1 MTKFFSQPWADRAR
15 PQRPIDIIGQEEILG
30 KGKFLLGALD
40 ADQIPSVILWGPPG
54 SGKTSLANVIA
65 KRTKSEF
72 VNFSAAIAGVGEVRK
87 VISRA
92 EKKLSEE
99 NQRTILFI
107 DEIHRFNKRQQD
119 VLLPHVE
126 KGTITLIGATT
137 ENPSFEINSALLSRA
152 KVFVLK
158 ALDVEAIKQILEKTL
173 KTIIKTETSVKGKTN
188 NNIGKEFLGTKRK
201 DIFKDKSFGES
212 LGFIASLSNGDARVA
227 INALQLAVE
236 SGKKIDKK
244 LIQEIFQK
252 SNLLY
257 DKDGEEHY
265 NLISALHKSMRGGNV
280 DAALYWLTR
289 MIEGGEDPLYIARR
303 LVRFA
308 SEDVGVANN
317 SALMLA
323 VSAHQ
328 ACHFLGLPEC
338 DVHLAHCVA
347 YLTKSAK
354 SVSIYKAIGR
364 AKQDVRRYGNLP
376 VPLSLRNAPTK
387 LMKDLKY
394 GKGYQYPPDYNWKEN
409 QEYLPTVIA
418 NLSLD
423 KRSNPS
429 TSK

>member
-1 MTKFFSQPWADRAR
+1 MIEFYSQPWADKVR
-15 PQRPIDIIGQEEILG
+15 PQKPVDIIGQEEILG
-30 KGKFLLGALD
+30 EGKFLLGAVD
-40 ADQIPSVILWGPPG
+40 ADQIPSTIFWGPPG

-65 KRTKSEF
+65 KRTNSEF

-87 VISRA
+87 IISKA
-92 EKKLSEE
+92 EQQLSEK
-99 NQRTILFI
+99 NQKTILFI

-137 ENPSFEINSALLSRA
+137 ENPSFEINSALLSRT

-158 ALDVEAIKQILEKTL
+158 ALDSKAIKEILEKTL
-173 KTIIKTETSVKGKTN
+173 KIIRKEGILTESTDETARK
-188 NNIGKEFLGTKRK
+188 NIKKISSGIKEKN
-201 DIFKDKSFGES
+201 IFSSKIFSKALD
-212 LGFIASLSNGDARVA
+212 LIASLSNGDARVA

-236 SGKKIDKK
+236 SGKKVDKK

-257 DKDGEEHY
+257 DKAGEEHF
-265 NLISALHKSMRGGNV
+265 NLISALHKSMRGGDVN
-280 DAALYWLTR
+280 AALYWLMR

-308 SEDVGVANN
+308 SEDVGIANN

-323 VSAHQ
+323 ISTHQ

-354 SVSIYKAIGR
+354 SVSIYKAVGQ
-364 AKQDVRRYGNLP
+364 AKQDVKKYGNLP

-394 GKGYQYPPDYNWKEN
+394 GKGYQYPPDYNWQEN
-409 QEYLPTVIA
+409 QEYFPEKLRGRKY
-418 NLSLD
+418 L
-423 KRSNPS
+423 
-429 TSK
+429 